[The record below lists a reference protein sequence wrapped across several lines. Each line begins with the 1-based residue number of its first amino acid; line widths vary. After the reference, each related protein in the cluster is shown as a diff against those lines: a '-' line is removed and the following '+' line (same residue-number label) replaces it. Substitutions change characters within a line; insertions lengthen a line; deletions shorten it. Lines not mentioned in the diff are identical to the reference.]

1 MSLKEAKYNF
11 VVEVATK
18 LFMQNSISDVT
29 IKDIA
34 DKAGVGEATIYRYFN
49 KKESI
54 VIACVMMLQN
64 NVSQNYFNLQLG
76 KTGYEK
82 LEIFYNS
89 YLEIFK
95 DSPDYFYFIKEFDAY
110 MYMQHPSSLKTYE
123 KEIDKY
129 RQDFLDAYELGVQD
143 GSIEPVKNVDV
154 FYYSTTHSLMELCKK
169 LSINRAL
176 LTQDKTIKK
185 AAEIQCLIK
194 LILKSLKTNEREKN

>member
-1 MSLKEAKYNF
+1 MSLKEAKFNF
-11 VVEVATK
+11 VVEVATN
-18 LFMQNSISDVT
+18 LFMQNSINDVT

-34 DKAGVGEATIYRYFN
+34 QKAGVREATIYRYFA

-64 NVSQNYFNLQLG
+64 NVSQNYFNLPAG

-82 LEIFYNS
+82 MEIFYNS
-89 YLEIFK
+89 YLDIFK

-110 MYMQHPSSLKTYE
+110 IYTQHPMSLKTYE

-129 RQDFLDAYELGVQD
+129 HQEFLENYGQGIQD
-143 GSIEPVKNVDV
+143 GSIEPVRNVDV
-154 FYYSTTHSLMELCKK
+154 FYFSTTHSLMELCKK
-169 LSINRAL
+169 LSMNKAL

-185 AAEIQCLIK
+185 VAEIQCLIK
-194 LILKSLKTNEREKN
+194 IILKSLKNCCQ

>member
-11 VVEVATK
+11 IVEVATN
-18 LFMQNSISDVT
+18 LFMQKSIGEVT

-34 DKAGVGEATIYRYFN
+34 DKADVGEATIYRYFS

-54 VIACVMMLQN
+54 VLACVMMLQN
-64 NVSQNYFNLQLG
+64 NVSSRYFNLLLG

-82 LEIFYNS
+82 IEIFYNS
-89 YLEIFK
+89 YLDIFK
-95 DSPDYFYFIKEFDAY
+95 DSPEYFYFIKEFDAY
-110 MYMQHPSSLKTYE
+110 MYTQHPSSLKTYE

-129 RQDFLDAYELGVQD
+129 HQDFIEAYELGIQD

-154 FYYSTTHSLMELCKK
+154 FYFSTTHSLMELCKK
-169 LSINRAL
+169 LSINKAL

-185 AAEIQCLIK
+185 VAEIQCLIK
-194 LILKSLKTNEREKN
+194 IILKSLKAN